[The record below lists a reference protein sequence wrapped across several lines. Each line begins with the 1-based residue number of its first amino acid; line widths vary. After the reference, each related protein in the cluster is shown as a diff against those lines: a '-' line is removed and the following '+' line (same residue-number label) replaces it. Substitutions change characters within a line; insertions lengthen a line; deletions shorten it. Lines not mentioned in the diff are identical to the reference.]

1 MPQNTTAS
9 SAPAP
14 TPGSEHSLV
23 RAVGVWGLAAA
34 IANVTIGG
42 GIFRLP
48 AAVAG
53 ALGAA
58 APLAYLVCAVAMGLI
73 VMCIAEAG
81 SRVSLT
87 GGPYAYV
94 ELAFGPFF
102 GFQAG
107 VMLWVLGT
115 YAVAAVATVFADN
128 VATLIPALAGPIPRA
143 ALLIATFAI
152 VGGVNMIGVSQG
164 SRLNQ
169 ITTVAKL
176 APLLLLIVVGVFS
189 IQGENLAITT
199 VPASGDV
206 LRASIVLIF
215 AFTGIETALVPSGE
229 VQNPSRTVPRA
240 IFVAMI
246 GVTLLYVA
254 LQYVAQGVLG
264 AALATSA
271 TPLAD
276 AAGIVLGPWG
286 RTLLLIGVVVSTFG
300 YLSGMALAVPRA
312 LYAFARDGFLP
323 ASIASVHPTW
333 KTPHIAIAL
342 QLAVTC
348 TLAITSGFG
357 SLAIIANVAALL
369 VYFFCAVAALE
380 LRRRNVQS
388 GGIPF
393 RVPGAGVVPILAC
406 VVIIGMLTSITLDEW
421 TSIVITAAAAAG
433 LYVLS
438 YRHRAKIAKAR
449 AAA

>member
-1 MPQNTTAS
+1 M
-9 SAPAP
+9 PAP
-14 TPGSEHSLV
+14 
-23 RAVGVWGLAAA
+23 
-34 IANVTIGG
+34 
-42 GIFRLP
+42 
-48 AAVAG
+48 
-53 ALGAA
+53 
-58 APLAYLVCAVAMGLI
+58 
-73 VMCIAEAG
+73 
-81 SRVSLT
+81 
-87 GGPYAYV
+87 
-94 ELAFGPFF
+94 
-102 GFQAG
+102 
-107 VMLWVLGT
+107 
-115 YAVAAVATVFADN
+115 
-128 VATLIPALAGPIPRA
+128 
-143 ALLIATFAI
+143 
-152 VGGVNMIGVSQG
+152 
-164 SRLNQ
+164 
-169 ITTVAKL
+169 
-176 APLLLLIVVGVFS
+176 
-189 IQGENLAITT
+189 
-199 VPASGDV
+199 PAS
-206 LRASIVLIF
+206 
-215 AFTGIETALVPSGE
+215 
-229 VQNPSRTVPRA
+229 VQSPSRTVPRA

-246 GVTLLYVA
+246 GVTRLYVA

>member
-23 RAVGVWGLAAA
+23 RAVGVWGLSAA

-229 VQNPSRTVPRA
+229 VQSPSRTVPRA

>member
-1 MPQNTTAS
+1 MPQSSTA
-9 SAPAP
+9 APSTGP
-14 TPGSEHSLV
+14 TRGSEQSLV

-48 AAVAG
+48 ASVAG

-94 ELAFGPFF
+94 ELAFGPYF

-107 VMLWVLGT
+107 VMLWLLGT
-115 YAVAAVATVFADN
+115 YAVAAVATVYADN
-128 VATLIPALAGPIPRA
+128 AATLIPALAGPIPRA
-143 ALLIATFAI
+143 SLLIATFAI
-152 VGGVNMIGVSQG
+152 VGGVNTIGVSQG

-169 ITTVAKL
+169 VTTVAKL
-176 APLLLLIVVGVFS
+176 APLLLLIAVGVFS
-189 IQGENLAITT
+189 IKGENLAITT

-215 AFTGIETALVPSGE
+215 AFSGIETALVPSGE

-246 GVTLLYVA
+246 GITLLYVA

-264 AALATSA
+264 ASLATSA

-276 AAGIVLGPWG
+276 AAGVVLGPWG

-323 ASIASVHPTW
+323 APIATVHPTW

-357 SLAIIANVAALL
+357 PLAIIANVAALL
-369 VYFFCAVAALE
+369 VYFACAVAALE

-406 VVIIGMLTSITLDEW
+406 VVIIGLLTSITLAEW
-421 TSIVITAAAAAG
+421 TSILVTAAVASG

-438 YRHRAKIAKAR
+438 YRHRAAKAK
-449 AAA
+449 AAATA

>member
-1 MPQNTTAS
+1 MPQRTTAS

-14 TPGSEHSLV
+14 TPKCEHSLV

-128 VATLIPALAGPIPRA
+128 AATLIPALAGPIPRA

-369 VYFFCAVAALE
+369 VYFACAVAALE

-406 VVIIGMLTSITLDEW
+406 VVIIGMLTSITRDEW

-438 YRHRAKIAKAR
+438 YRHRATNAKAR

>member
-229 VQNPSRTVPRA
+229 VQSPSRTVPRA

-421 TSIVITAAAAAG
+421 TSIVITAAGAAG

>member
-229 VQNPSRTVPRA
+229 VQSPSRTVPRA

-438 YRHRAKIAKAR
+438 YRDRAKIAKAR

>member
-128 VATLIPALAGPIPRA
+128 VATLIPSLAGPIPRA

-229 VQNPSRTVPRA
+229 VQSPSRTVPRA

-333 KTPHIAIAL
+333 KTPHIAIVL

-438 YRHRAKIAKAR
+438 YRHRAKTAKAR

>member
-333 KTPHIAIAL
+333 KTPHIAIVL

-438 YRHRAKIAKAR
+438 YRHRAKTAKAR

>member
-229 VQNPSRTVPRA
+229 VQSPSRTVPHA

>member
-229 VQNPSRTVPRA
+229 VQSPSRTVPRA

-333 KTPHIAIAL
+333 KTPHIAIVL

-438 YRHRAKIAKAR
+438 YRHRAKTAKAR

>member
-1 MPQNTTAS
+1 
-9 SAPAP
+9 
-14 TPGSEHSLV
+14 
-23 RAVGVWGLAAA
+23 
-34 IANVTIGG
+34 
-42 GIFRLP
+42 
-48 AAVAG
+48 
-53 ALGAA
+53 
-58 APLAYLVCAVAMGLI
+58 LAYLVCAVAMGLI

-229 VQNPSRTVPRA
+229 VQSPSRTVPRA

-333 KTPHIAIAL
+333 KTPHIAIVL

-438 YRHRAKIAKAR
+438 YRHRAKTAKAR